1 MTKNFIVILA
11 VVLLLAAG
19 CSRYIE
25 SRDPIRSLPDAVVA
39 PYNLA
44 ARLNNQSVT
53 LSWDAANPSTIARYR
68 VYLSD
73 STGSDYVVRDSTTER
88 LITIVG
94 LSVNTRYLFRVASV
108 LNTGLEG
115 LPSEAISV
123 RIANLSMVIAGND
136 EFVKSRDVQV
146 ELNVPFGTTHYIL
159 SEDSLFGD
167 AVWKDYSSFSSYVS
181 FQLSEDDGLKKVF
194 GQLQFADGSQTG
206 DLLSDEVTLD
216 TRATI
221 EEVSF
226 TPTGVTLDVGDTV
239 YFELVAGEA
248 DGEAFVGFTGASVE
262 LYDDATHTDLVA
274 DDSTYSGFFVV
285 PSSFN
290 LTNGLVTGSFT
301 DAADNTADAVSATE
315 FLTIFTPPQAVK
327 LSAVAYSTYQ
337 IDLSWPSSASGYFS
351 AYRIYRDNSS
361 SVNDASSELVATIT
375 NRSTASY
382 RDTTL
387 SDATEYFYKLY
398 VFDNTGLKAGSNVDS
413 ATTRVNT
420 APEPV
425 EFYKTEQSDST
436 ATFQWSI
443 SGEDDFESYRIFRG
457 ANVDVTITDQIVG
470 LITNNATDEYTYKHQ
485 GTGTFFFRVFVFDR
499 HGVSTGS
506 VNSVLV
512 DFTE

>member
-1 MTKNFIVILA
+1 MTKNLFVIFA
-11 VVLLLAAG
+11 AVLLLAVG

-25 SRDPIRSLPDAVVA
+25 SRDPVRSLPDAVGT

-44 ARLNNQSVT
+44 ARLNDQSVT
-53 LSWDAANPSTIARYR
+53 LSWDIADPSTIARYR

-73 STGSDYVVRDSTTER
+73 STAGNYIVRDSTTER
-88 LITIVG
+88 QITIGG

-115 LPSEAISV
+115 LPSEAVSV
-123 RIANLSMVIAGND
+123 RIATLSLVIAGGD
-136 EFVKSRDVQV
+136 DFVKSRDVQI
-146 ELNVPFGTTHYIL
+146 ELNAPSGTTHYIL

-167 AVWKDYSSFSSYVS
+167 AVWKDYRSYVS
-181 FQLSEDDGLKKVF
+181 FKLSEDDGLKKVF

-221 EEVSF
+221 EEVNF

-248 DGEAFVGFTGASVE
+248 DGEAFVYFTGDTVE
-262 LYDDATHTDLVA
+262 LYDDATHTDLVK

-327 LSAVAYSTYQ
+327 LTAVAYSTYQ

-420 APEPV
+420 APDPV

-470 LITNNATDEYTYKHQ
+470 LITNNATDEYTYSHQ
-485 GTGTFFFRVFVFDR
+485 GTGTYFFRVFVFDR

-512 DFTE
+512 SFTE